1 MSFVEPSLPDLR
13 VLRRCW
19 PEFEAAGTTHAV
31 VVGELAIGGA
41 ERVVIAGPCAVE
53 SYEQTR
59 AIAQAVRGAG
69 IRILRGGAFKPRT
82 HPGSFQGLGEDG
94 LEILARVGRE
104 TGLAIVTEVL
114 DPRLVERVAAV
125 ADMLQIGSRSMQNTP
140 LLIEAGRSG
149 KPVLLKRGWSA
160 TLDEWLGAAEYVLR
174 EGNDRIVL
182 CERGIRVPAAEGYAR
197 AVLDLNVIQAVHT
210 LTPLPI
216 LVDPSHAAGRW
227 DRVEP
232 LARAAL
238 AASADGLLIEAV
250 GADTD
255 RGSLRSD
262 AEQGV
267 PPEVLSRIAGYAR

>member
-1 MSFVEPSLPDLR
+1 VDPPLPDLS

-19 PEFEAAGTTHAV
+19 PGFEAVGTTHAV
-31 VVGELAIGGA
+31 VVGGIVIGGGEPA
-41 ERVVIAGPCAVE
+41 IIAGPCAVE

-59 AIAQAVRGAG
+59 AIARAVRGAG

-82 HPGSFQGLGEDG
+82 YPGSFQGLGEDG

-140 LLIEAGRSG
+140 LLIEAGKSG

-160 TLDEWLGAAEYVLR
+160 TLDEWLGAAEYVAR
-174 EGNDRIVL
+174 EGNTRIVL
-182 CERGIRVPAAEGYAR
+182 CERGIRVPAAQGYAR
-197 AVLDLNVIQAVHT
+197 AILDFNVIQAVRS

-216 LVDPSHAAGRW
+216 IVDPSHAAGRW
-227 DRVEP
+227 DRVEA

-238 AASADGLLIEAV
+238 AASAHGLLIEAV
-250 GADTD
+250 AEDTD
-255 RGSLRSD
+255 RDSLRSD

-267 PPEVLSRIAGYAR
+267 PPDVLSRIAGYGR